1 MQLDLPM
8 LTYYQGPR
16 LVAADVISVIRT
28 YREAVRTCWDLRTRR
43 HLTKRALAEA
53 TGLYA
58 THLSDY
64 LSELEN
70 KRELPARH
78 IVAFENECGNRVI
91 TQWIARQA
99 NLTILEQYIA
109 RAVA

>member
-16 LVAADVISVIRT
+16 LVAADVVSAITT
-28 YREAVRTCWDLRTRR
+28 YREAVCACWDLRTRR
-43 HLTKRALAEA
+43 HLTKRALAVE

-64 LSELEN
+64 LSVLEN

-78 IVAFENECGNRVI
+78 IVAFENACGNRVI
-91 TQWIARQA
+91 TQWIASQA
-99 NLTILEQYIA
+99 KVTILEQFIA